1 MAANVANTE
10 TAKPA
15 LGANLRAGE
24 QLIASVEA
32 LLLVVWIGGMIFFS
46 LAVAP
51 TVFAV
56 LPTREMAGQVV
67 NGLIGKLEWIGLICG
82 PLLLLS
88 QLFVWPKRETEAK
101 SRIVRIIM
109 LGLMTLLVA
118 GSRFYVSAKIHALRA
133 QISGAIDTLPVSD
146 PLRGEFSALHGLSVS
161 LMGATM
167 LIGFIVLFLSV
178 RLWLKR

>member
-1 MAANVANTE
+1 MAANVANSE

-15 LGANLRAGE
+15 LRADLRAGE
-24 QLIASVEA
+24 QLIASVEV
-32 LLLVVWIGGMIFFS
+32 LLLVVWLGGMVFFS

-56 LPTREMAGQVV
+56 LPTRELAGQVV
-67 NGLIGKLEWIGLICG
+67 NSLIGKLEWIGLTCG

-88 QLFVWPKRETEAK
+88 QLFIWPKRDTEAK
-101 SRIVRIIM
+101 TRVLRIIM

-133 QISGAIDTLPVSD
+133 QIGGAIDTLSITD
-146 PLRGEFSALHGLSVS
+146 PLRGEFNALHGLSVS
-161 LMGATM
+161 LMGAIM
-167 LIGFIVLFLSV
+167 LIGFVVLFLSV

>member
-1 MAANVANTE
+1 MAANVANSE

-15 LGANLRAGE
+15 LRDDLRAGE

-32 LLLVVWIGGMIFFS
+32 LLLTIWLGGMIFFS

-56 LPTREMAGQVV
+56 LPTRELAGQVV
-67 NGLIGKLEWIGLICG
+67 NSLIGKLEWIGLTCG

-88 QLFVWPKRETEAK
+88 QLFVWPKRDTEAK
-101 SRIVRIIM
+101 TRVLRIIM

-118 GSRFYVSAKIHALRA
+118 ASRFAVSAKMHALRA
-133 QISGAIDTLPVSD
+133 
-146 PLRGEFSALHGLSVS
+146 R
-161 LMGATM
+161 
-167 LIGFIVLFLSV
+167 IG
-178 RLWLKR
+178 

>member
-1 MAANVANTE
+1 MAANVANSE

-15 LGANLRAGE
+15 MGTGLRAGE

-32 LLLVVWIGGMIFFS
+32 LLLTIWLGGMIFFS
-46 LAVAP
+46 FAVAP

-56 LPTREMAGQVV
+56 LPTRELAGQVV
-67 NGLIGKLEWIGLICG
+67 NGLIGKVEWIGLVCG

-88 QLFVWPKRETEAK
+88 QRFAWPKRDAEAK
-101 SRIVRIIM
+101 SRVLRIIM

-118 GSRFYVSAKIHALRA
+118 ASRFYVSAKMHALRA
-133 QISGAIDTLPVSD
+133 QINGPIDDIPITD
-146 PLRGEFSALHGLSVS
+146 PLRVEFNALHGLSVG
-161 LMGATM
+161 LMGAA
-167 LIGFIVLFLSV
+167 LIAGVVVLFLSV

>member
-24 QLIASVEA
+24 QFVASVEA
-32 LLLVVWIGGMIFFS
+32 LLLVVWLGGMLFFG

-56 LPTREMAGQVV
+56 LPTRELAGQIV
-67 NGLIGKLEWIGLICG
+67 NSLIGKLEWIGLTCG

-88 QLFVWPKRETEAK
+88 QLFAWPKREAEAK
-101 SRIVRIIM
+101 SRVLRIVM

-118 GSRFYVSAKIHALRA
+118 
-133 QISGAIDTLPVSD
+133 
-146 PLRGEFSALHGLSVS
+146 
-161 LMGATM
+161 
-167 LIGFIVLFLSV
+167 
-178 RLWLKR
+178 

>member
-1 MAANVANTE
+1 MAANVANSE

-15 LGANLRAGE
+15 LRADLRAGE

-32 LLLVVWIGGMIFFS
+32 LLLVVWLGGLVFFS

-56 LPTREMAGQVV
+56 LPTRELAGQVV
-67 NGLIGKLEWIGLICG
+67 NSLIGKLEWIGLTCG

-88 QLFVWPKRETEAK
+88 QLFIWPKRDTEAK
-101 SRIVRIIM
+101 TRVLRIIM

-133 QISGAIDTLPVSD
+133 QIGGAIDTLPITD
-146 PLRGEFSALHGLSVS
+146 PLRGEFNALHGLSVS
-161 LMGATM
+161 LMGAIM
-167 LIGFIVLFLSV
+167 LIGFVVLFLSV